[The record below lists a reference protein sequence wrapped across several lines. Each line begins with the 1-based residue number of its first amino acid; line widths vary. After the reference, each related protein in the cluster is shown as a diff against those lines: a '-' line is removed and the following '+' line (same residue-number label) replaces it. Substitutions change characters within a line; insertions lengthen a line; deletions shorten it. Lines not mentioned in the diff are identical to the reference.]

1 LNISQADRDLAILS
15 GNQALEEELESSTG
29 DLSEILRHYR
39 DFVIKLERPECA
51 NLAQGMRNFVVKLS
65 KEPIEDL
72 ASKLRSYIDSS
83 FEAIKSHKAW
93 KESGTGEHVKHALE
107 SFLYGQCR
115 DKIEASL
122 EEELPYDAEILERLN
137 SLQFLTPSHL
147 EIECISGDDD
157 VDTLLSEPVAAL
169 QSCALYHSPYF
180 KLKRIL
186 KVYHGINVALKRA
199 LNSGTESGSKLP
211 SADDVLP
218 TLILTVLRARPSQL
232 ISNLRMIEIFAP
244 SEYLRGEAGYSFT
257 NLYSAVQFIRDLQ
270 MDEPE
275 TLSISADEFRKGLA
289 EYRSSCEAKLSSHSR
304 PETVLEVNTGDNEE
318 NLRIPLD
325 VPVSEIRAARLRGEA
340 VGVDW
345 ALKWQVDQASAASDL
360 LPPSGESTDQEASDR
375 GSVMD
380 GLPAGFSRSYSF
392 LTCRPEDIHIAD
404 LPQLLK
410 EYRMLVHT
418 TEQLLAEHSTRH
430 SGERKERVS
439 QQRKA
444 LLDAAAEIDPS
455 LLKSKRKSSS
465 RRGNN

>member
-1 LNISQADRDLAILS
+1 
-15 GNQALEEELESSTG
+15 
-29 DLSEILRHYR
+29 
-39 DFVIKLERPECA
+39 
-51 NLAQGMRNFVVKLS
+51 
-65 KEPIEDL
+65 
-72 ASKLRSYIDSS
+72 
-83 FEAIKSHKAW
+83 
-93 KESGTGEHVKHALE
+93 
-107 SFLYGQCR
+107 LYGQCR
-115 DKIEASL
+115 GKIEASL
-122 EEELPYDAEILERLN
+122 KEELPFDGEILERLN

-147 EIECISGDDD
+147 EIECISGDEDID
-157 VDTLLSEPVAAL
+157 MVLSDPVAAL
-169 QSCALYHSPYF
+169 RSFALYHSPYF
-180 KLKRIL
+180 KLQRIL
-186 KVYHGINVALKRA
+186 KVYHGINAALKRA
-199 LNSGTESGSKLP
+199 LNCGNETGSKLP

-218 TLILTVLRARPSQL
+218 TLILTVLRARPSHL

-275 TLSISADEFRKGLA
+275 TLSISAHEFRKGLE
-289 EYRSSCEAKLSSHSR
+289 EYRSSCDAKLSYAR
-304 PETVLEVNTGDNEE
+304 PETVWETKTGDNDE
-318 NLRIPLD
+318 NLQIPLD

-345 ALKWQVDQASAASDL
+345 ALRWQVEKASASSYL
-360 LPPSGESTDQEASDR
+360 LPPPGESTDQEASDR

-392 LTCRPEDIHIAD
+392 LTCRPEDVHVAD

-418 TEQLLAEHSTRH
+418 TEQLLAEHSTRQ
-430 SGERKERVS
+430 SAERKERVS